1 MLDNLFDRLNLFQD
15 LTSDQRDLLRPLFVP
30 SQEDL
35 GTIIFEQGDPAE
47 YLYLVVEGEVSVR
60 FKPDDGP
67 ALVVARVRPEGVVGW
82 SAALGSPAYTS
93 AAVCTMPC
101 LLLRI
106 RGVDLRG
113 LYEQYPATGS
123 IVLERIAAVISE
135 RLRGTHDRVIALLE
149 QGLHVS
155 TQDSLY

>member
-113 LYEQYPATGS
+113 LYEEYPATGS

-155 TQDSLY
+155 AQDSLY